1 MAIIWELTSTAGGEL
16 NARLGLY
23 STVTNRGFT
32 GHEHLDSVGLI
43 HMNGRAYDP
52 ELGRFLSVDPFI
64 QFPDNSQ
71 SLNPYTYVMNN
82 PLSGTDPTGY
92 MGMFGGGVSFGN
104 PFGGNSSNPYGG
116 IGRPIHP
123 PRGPTQCEIMC
134 VSTKGADGG
143 SAPTN
148 IEEKPKDKTANIEN
162 QKDGNSV
169 VTKAASGTA
178 VTVNNTRATVKQ
190 GVNQGRPNGGSNKS
204 NSEYLDTTPGT
215 VHDLAESTIAGKK
228 YKITG
233 YFDSAVTNTTSETE
247 GESSSTN
254 GVANVSKVVGGT
266 QLLMSAA
273 QAANVSILRPK
284 GPLPFSPLN
293 NGNVLGVAK
302 KPGQILYPLSQKAG
316 QLSAKLGML
325 GLGVNAA
332 DTATTLMRTSA
343 TNSEKGASVATTL
356 TGVVLAGVGTLVSA
370 PVALTI
376 GVGYFAVDYFF
387 DVNSLYKGAIH
398 GLSNAFRREEY
409 END

>member
-169 VTKAASGTA
+169 VTKAASGTV
-178 VTVNNTRATVKQ
+178 VTVNRSNIAPSGSTNKSTNNLKNIDRFAEPTTTTNKTEEEKNYKLHLLASKNLPVGHVAIAGESPDGETEAKGFYPKEKSADIAKVGIRGFVKGTVKNDIELLRDAQ
-190 GVNQGRPNGGSNKS
+190 AGADGVLMQTLNVTKAQHDTALQFMSDYADNNLYNLYRNSCVTAALKS
-204 NSEYLDTTPGT
+204 LN
-215 VHDLAESTIAGKK
+215 AAG
-228 YKITG
+228 
-233 YFDSAVTNTTSETE
+233 
-247 GESSSTN
+247 
-254 GVANVSKVVGGT
+254 VSKFETKMGAD
-266 QLLMSAA
+266 LL
-273 QAANVSILRPK
+273 I
-284 GPLPFSPLN
+284 
-293 NGNVLGVAK
+293 
-302 KPGQILYPLSQKAG
+302 
-316 QLSAKLGML
+316 
-325 GLGVNAA
+325 
-332 DTATTLMRTSA
+332 
-343 TNSEKGASVATTL
+343 
-356 TGVVLAGVGTLVSA
+356 
-370 PVALTI
+370 
-376 GVGYFAVDYFF
+376 
-387 DVNSLYKGAIH
+387 
-398 GLSNAFRREEY
+398 RRNY
-409 END
+409 I